1 MKRNTNSSSKTRR
14 LVLIGA
20 LGGISIFLGISGLGL
35 IRLPIFS
42 LTIMHV
48 PVIIGALLEGPI
60 VGIAV
65 GLIFGLFSMYQNI
78 TAPGLT
84 SFIFWNPI
92 VALIPRMLIGIVSYY
107 SFKLLK
113 SKIKSTGI
121 CAGFASI
128 LGTLTNT
135 IGVLGLTYILY
146 LDRYAQAREI
156 SRQAVAGTL
165 LTVGLTNGVPEAIV
179 SALITIPI
187 VVTML
192 KIKRN

>member
-1 MKRNTNSSSKTRR
+1 MKNKKNSSSKTRR

-20 LGGISIFLGISGLGL
+20 LGGISIFLGVSGLGL

-42 LTIMHV
+42 LTIMHI
-48 PVIIGALLEGPI
+48 PVIIGALLEGPV
-60 VGIAV
+60 VGISV

-92 VALIPRMLIGIVSYY
+92 VALIPRMLIGIVAYY
-107 SFKLLK
+107 SFKLFK
-113 SKIKSTGI
+113 SKIKNTGV
-121 CAGFASI
+121 CAGIAAV

-146 LDRYAQAREI
+146 LDQYAQAREI
-156 SRQAVAGTL
+156 SREAVAGTL
-165 LTVGLTNGVPEAIV
+165 LTVGLTNGIPEAIV

-192 KIKRN
+192 KLKRN